1 LVIHSSRRLL
11 VKDDGLKGGYFDGFA
26 ATWILAAQFVVQTDP
41 VVAGFGEPGPVSLI
55 SARGQRSFLGPMA
68 PSYRVFEGLTAL
80 GTIDLGSNYIVSFI
94 EKVPLFHS
102 SGSLS
107 QKTIRLARLAGMD
120 REEGVIIFHTKISV
134 M

>member
-1 LVIHSSRRLL
+1 LVIRSSRRLL

-55 SARGQRSFLGPMA
+55 RAGGQRSFLGPMA
-68 PSYRVFEGLTAL
+68 PSYRVFESLTAL

-102 SGSLS
+102 SDPSRRRPSGR
-107 QKTIRLARLAGMD
+107 QLAGMD